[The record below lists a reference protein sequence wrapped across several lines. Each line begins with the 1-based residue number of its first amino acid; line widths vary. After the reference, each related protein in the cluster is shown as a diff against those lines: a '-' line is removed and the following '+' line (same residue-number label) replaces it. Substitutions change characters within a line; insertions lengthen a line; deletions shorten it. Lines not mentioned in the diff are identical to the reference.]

1 MKQDRNQ
8 ADTTRR
14 NFLRGSV
21 AAGAGA
27 AIAAAVPGAS
37 LAVTSEDA
45 PAQSDENYRITRHI
59 ADYYK
64 STL

>member
-27 AIAAAVPGAS
+27 AIAAAIPGAT
-37 LAVTSEDA
+37 LAVTREDA
-45 PAQSDENYRITRHI
+45 PAKPDDNYRLTRHV